1 MSLNRLGKKKHKN
14 LLSKEP
20 NDQALPQAPFFI
32 GLKTAWAGMIPLK
45 GVGHMKLF
53 GMIFLIATV
62 VFILIGV
69 LLKLAAFFFVS
80 ILTLIAAI
88 VLFTVL
94 KKNQHNQT

>member
-1 MSLNRLGKKKHKN
+1 
-14 LLSKEP
+14 
-20 NDQALPQAPFFI
+20 
-32 GLKTAWAGMIPLK
+32 
-45 GVGHMKLF
+45 MKLF

-69 LLKLAAFFFVS
+69 LLKLATFFFVS
-80 ILTLIAAI
+80 ILTLIAPI

>member
-1 MSLNRLGKKKHKN
+1 
-14 LLSKEP
+14 
-20 NDQALPQAPFFI
+20 
-32 GLKTAWAGMIPLK
+32 
-45 GVGHMKLF
+45 MKLF

-69 LLKLAAFFFVS
+69 LLKLATFFFVS
-80 ILTLIAAI
+80 ILTLIATI